1 MVEISVWLYF
11 HDSVMLNRHE
21 KTPNLKLIKINQVI
35 LHMKVN
41 QEGPLLKAVTRA
53 IISQNYQKAHAFV

>member
-11 HDSVMLNRHE
+11 HDSTMLNRHE
-21 KTPNLKLIKINQVI
+21 KTPNLKLIQINQVI

-53 IISQNYQKAHAFV
+53 IIS